1 MRNRTFIATISC
13 VLVGLGS
20 ATVASAA
27 VSGQTAGESQEA
39 DIGPILRQGQGV
51 DEQTVRDMR
60 AQGEIY
66 NALLQQTDIDP
77 DRLSIQVSDG
87 HVRLTGDVTSDQDR
101 NTVVRLAENTD
112 NVTSVEDDIKITSAK
127 S

>member
-1 MRNRTFIATISC
+1 MRNRILIAVIATI
-13 VLVGLGS
+13 VGALGS
-20 ATVASAA
+20 TGPASAA
-27 VSGQTAGESQEA
+27 VTGQTAGESQEA
-39 DIGPILRQGQGV
+39 DIGPMLRQGQGV

-66 NALLQQTDIDP
+66 NALLQETDIDP

-87 HVRLTGDVTSDQDR
+87 HVRLTGDLASEQDR
-101 NTVVRLAENTD
+101 DTVVRLAEDTEY
-112 NVTSVEDDIKITSAK
+112 VTSVEDKIGIVSAK